1 MENTI
6 KPGIRVKYS
15 TLYKTLIAI
24 LVLMAAIFAILYIL
38 NKNPIRTITTPF
50 EESGQPQY
58 SHMIYG
64 GFGTDQLS
72 KPMAV
77 TTIGDKVFVSD
88 NTNYRIQVFT
98 KEGTPLSMIGEKGT
112 GKGQFQFP
120 YGLTADSKGRLMVA
134 DMYNGNISVFDQEGK
149 FVEYFGEKQGINKV
163 LQAPSDIEYVNDK
176 LYVADVDK
184 NRVFVFDNKGKLLQ
198 ELGKDK
204 EIYAPNGVTVNKESG
219 NVYVVDTGNTRGLV
233 YDKNGKLLGQFN
245 GSPGN
250 NGQAQLTNP
259 RGIAIDSKGRTF
271 VVSNLSH
278 LIYTFDDKFEVSFSF
293 GGLGDAVSQFTLP
306 NGIHIDEEN
315 NIYITDT
322 VNNRVAVYK

>member
-15 TLYKTLIAI
+15 TLYKTLVA
-24 LVLMAAIFAILYIL
+24 LLLLMASIFAILYVL
-38 NKNPIRTITTPF
+38 NQNPFKTVTTPF
-50 EESGQPQY
+50 DGDAQPQY

-64 GFGTDQLS
+64 GFGDDQLA

-88 NTNYRIQVFT
+88 TNKYRIQVFT
-98 KEGTPLSMIGEKGT
+98 KEGTPLSMIGEQGT

-134 DMYNGNISVFDQEGK
+134 DLYNRNISIFGEDGK
-149 FVEYFGEKQGINKV
+149 FIEYFGEKQGIDKV
-163 LQAPSDIEYVNDK
+163 LRAPSDIEYVNDK
-176 LYVADVDK
+176 LYVADVEK
-184 NRVFVFDNKGKLLQ
+184 SRVFVFDKNGKLLQ

-204 EIYAPNGVTVNKESG
+204 EMYSPNGVTVNKENG
-219 NVYVVDTGNTRGLV
+219 NVYVVDTGNARGLV
-233 YDKNGKLLGQFN
+233 YDKTGKLLGQFN

-259 RGIAIDSKGRTF
+259 RGIGIDSKGRIF

-278 LIYTFDDKFEVSFSF
+278 LIYAFDDKFAVSFTF
-293 GGLGDAVSQFTLP
+293 GGLGDSITQFTLP
-306 NGIHIDEEN
+306 NGLHIDEEN

-322 VNNRVAVYK
+322 VNNRVAVYQ